1 MMWTRGSTLALRI
14 GPQAKR
20 SKRWRGCKYNN
31 KQLITMTN
39 LKCTLKVPRPTE
51 LNKYLNTD
59 MVKEAKQA
67 LDNLYKNERVRLF
80 F

>member
-1 MMWTRGSTLALRI
+1 
-14 GPQAKR
+14 
-20 SKRWRGCKYNN
+20 
-31 KQLITMTN
+31 MTN
-39 LKCTLKVPRPTE
+39 LKYTLKVPRPTE

-67 LDNLYKNERVRLF
+67 LDNLYKNESVRLF